1 MAFDPPRRRRRRRQ
15 LTWAGLLAAVIAAL
29 ATRFATDGQRKPG
42 QQQNVS
48 GQFSFYLLDMTY
60 QAAWCELGNRALRQ
74 CRILDRETAARQPLV
89 LHGLWPEFDAP
100 GAYPTNCGARNP
112 QLSHRVRERLGPV
125 MPGMDVD
132 LHIHEWRKHGTCTGL
147 DADTYFGESIR
158 WYERAATA
166 LAEPLRQSNGQVVAG
181 GALRAAVRKTDAALA
196 DSLQFLCKNRR
207 AADGQDRPRPWL
219 VSVRLCIDND
229 GPDGRPQSLLNCQQI
244 RRRDQGCGSSFFVDD
259 I

>member
-1 MAFDPPRRRRRRRQ
+1 MALDQPRRRRRRRQ
-15 LTWAGLLAAVIAAL
+15 LTWAGLLAALIAAL
-29 ATRFATDGQRKPG
+29 VARFPADKDAKPAR
-42 QQQNVS
+42 QQAMP
-48 GQFSFYLLDMTY
+48 GQFSFYLLDLTHE
-60 QAAWCELGNRALRQ
+60 AAWCELGNRDLRQ
-74 CRILDRETAARQPLV
+74 CRNLDRVTADRRPLV

-100 GAYPTNCGARNP
+100 GTYPTNCGTRSL
-112 QLSHRVRERLGPV
+112 QLSRRVRERLEPV
-125 MPGMDVD
+125 MPGMDED

-147 DADTYFGESIR
+147 DPDTYFDESIR

-166 LAEPLRQSNGQVVAG
+166 LAEPLRQSNGQEVTG

-196 DSLQFLCKNRR
+196 DSLQFVCKNRR
-207 AADGQDRPRPWL
+207 PADRQDRQRPWL

-244 RRRDQGCGSSFFVDD
+244 RRRDQGCGSRFFVDE